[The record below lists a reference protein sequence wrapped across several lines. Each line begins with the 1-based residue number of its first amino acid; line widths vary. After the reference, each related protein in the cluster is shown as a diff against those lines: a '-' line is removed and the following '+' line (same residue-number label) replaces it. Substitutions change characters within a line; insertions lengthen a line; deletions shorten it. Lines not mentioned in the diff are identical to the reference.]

1 MLTLKQ
7 IILPLLCS
15 TSISGYALV
24 PEQQATKD
32 DSISYNPD
40 RKLQYLYAS
49 DNRLMGFFDDGT
61 VSQCQECKLCS
72 ETVDALSTTAPVSLY
87 ETDGNTMTVY
97 ESKDAMDAISIP
109 MEDEHWIIKNFKEKS
124 RIPDCR

>member
-1 MLTLKQ
+1 MLAPKQ
-7 IILPLLCS
+7 IILLLLCS
-15 TSISGYALV
+15 TSIPGYAFAL
-24 PEQQATKD
+24 EQQATKN

-40 RKLQYLYAS
+40 RKLQCLYAS

-61 VSQCQECKLCS
+61 VSQCEECKLCS

-87 ETDGNTMTVY
+87 ETDGYTMTIY
-97 ESKDAMDAISIP
+97 ESKDAMDAIGIP